1 MLLECIE
8 LEKRIKICFKNCI
21 KIFFS
26 VIGAKL
32 ELMVFPLPVFRYD
45 MLELPEECPD
55 YDYGLKV
62 RSKEQQAAVDT
73 AVAGN

>member
-1 MLLECIE
+1 
-8 LEKRIKICFKNCI
+8 
-21 KIFFS
+21 
-26 VIGAKL
+26 
-32 ELMVFPLPVFRYD
+32 MVFPLPLFRYD

-73 AVAGN
+73 AVAGTYQPQ

>member
-1 MLLECIE
+1 
-8 LEKRIKICFKNCI
+8 
-21 KIFFS
+21 
-26 VIGAKL
+26 
-32 ELMVFPLPVFRYD
+32 

-73 AVAGN
+73 AVAGNYIRSPLTMTTGSRSALKNSRLLSTQL

>member
-1 MLLECIE
+1 
-8 LEKRIKICFKNCI
+8 
-21 KIFFS
+21 
-26 VIGAKL
+26 
-32 ELMVFPLPVFRYD
+32 

-73 AVAGN
+73 AVAGNYIRSELTKTTGSRSAPKSSKQLSTQLWQVTTSGVH